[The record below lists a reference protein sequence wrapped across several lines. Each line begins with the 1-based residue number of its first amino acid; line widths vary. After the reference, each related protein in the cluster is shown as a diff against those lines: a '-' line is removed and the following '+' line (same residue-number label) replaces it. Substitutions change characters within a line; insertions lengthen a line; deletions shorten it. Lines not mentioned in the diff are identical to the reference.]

1 MSLGARSLRLLN
13 PLVWRLPGRAARK
26 LHVFALAEDG
36 SRADLMQA
44 AAATPSSERAALYVR
59 HAADEARHAAA
70 FASRSAELRRARG
83 RPALPAPRAD
93 SEDLFRRLGEVDF
106 LAFVHLGEGRGRR
119 QFESYSA
126 WFDSVGDARMRGLF
140 DGILVDER
148 RHEAYT
154 GALLEELAGG
164 PAPAAAALRRAWR
177 WDAWRRWRR
186 LGAGA
191 AGGVYVVLMS
201 TLYLATLPLALALPW
216 LYPPARG
223 WQEPP

>member
-1 MSLGARSLRLLN
+1 MSISARSLRVLN
-13 PLVWRLPGRAARK
+13 PVVWRLPGHAARK

-44 AAATPSSERAALYVR
+44 AARTASAQRAALYVR

-70 FASRSAELRRARG
+70 FAARSAELRRAREL
-83 RPALPAPRAD
+83 PALPTPRAD

-119 QFESYSA
+119 QFESYSD
-126 WFDSVGDARMRGLF
+126 WFDSVGDARMRSLF

-154 GALLEELAGG
+154 RELLEELAGG
-164 PAPAAAALRRAWR
+164 PQAAAAALRRAWR

-191 AGGVYVVLMS
+191 AGAVYVLLMS
-201 TLYLATLPLALALPW
+201 ALYLTTLPLALVLPW